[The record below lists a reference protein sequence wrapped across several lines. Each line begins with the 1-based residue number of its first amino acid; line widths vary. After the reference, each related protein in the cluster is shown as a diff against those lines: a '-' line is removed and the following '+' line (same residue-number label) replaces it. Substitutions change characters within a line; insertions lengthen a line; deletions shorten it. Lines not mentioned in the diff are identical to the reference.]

1 VAELL
6 DLPTPAVSTGPAQ
19 LDANKSS
26 LVLLVGR
33 KGEGKSVI
41 ARNLYRSYPY
51 DKLAIDVNGDADPGP
66 DAEPLRPPL
75 PWSFPVDQ
83 DGRPRN
89 LHYRADP
96 KSATYRDDLDR
107 AIGLALF
114 PQDRRSMVWLDEIG
128 EVTTGNTTPPHL
140 RLLLMQSR
148 HHGPASALMCG
159 PRPMNIDP
167 LCVSQA
173 DRIYIFDL
181 PNPADRQRLAENMG
195 YPPARLN
202 AELEETLRRGRFWH
216 LVYDAET
223 HTMYRMPPVPEG

>member
-1 VAELL
+1 M
-6 DLPTPAVSTGPAQ
+6 PAGPGVRVTDSGPGQ
-19 LDANKSS
+19 LDANDSS
-26 LVLLVGR
+26 LILLVGR
-33 KGEGKSVI
+33 KKSGKSVI
-41 ARNLYRSYPY
+41 ARNLYASYPY
-51 DKLAIDVNGDADPGP
+51 DKLAIDVNGDAEPGD
-66 DAEPLRPPL
+66 DAEPLRAPL
-75 PWSFPVDQ
+75 PLQFPADQ

-96 KSATYRDDLDR
+96 RSATYRDDLDR
-107 AIGLALF
+107 AIGLVLF
-114 PQDRRSMVWLDEIG
+114 PQERRAMVWLDEIG
-128 EVTTGNTTPPHL
+128 EVTTGNTTPPNL

-167 LCVSQA
+167 LAVSQA

-195 YPPARLN
+195 YPAARLN

-216 LVYDAET
+216 LLYDAET
-223 HTMYRMPPVPEG
+223 HRMFRMPPVPVA